1 MSEALP
7 REYDHVPALSSRART
22 VVAVGLTIVVAIGI
36 FLRFY
41 THSAEWLDEALTVNR
56 SQLPLG
62 QIANS
67 VKHDGAPP
75 LYYYMLHFWM
85 EIFGK
90 GNLATRSLSGVI
102 GVITLPVAWFAGN
115 RLGGRAVAWTSLAL
129 LASAPFA
136 VYYSTEARMYGLII
150 LLSGLGIIALHR
162 AMHEP
167 KIGNLTAITVVTA
180 ALLYTQY
187 WSLYLVAMVG
197 IWLLATVGWTRRQ
210 QSTTGAGDP
219 AEWQNP
225 FKALI
230 AVAVGAILFLPW
242 VPIFLYQ
249 SAHTGTPWA
258 APANFAAVI
267 NAVTGFTDNQGSGS
281 MAGTDQGRLLAVI
294 YFAMGAL
301 ALFGIARSSRIIELD
316 LHTRPRSRGLTF
328 VIVGTLFA
336 AIAGGL
342 LSSSAFASRYA
353 SVVFLPLLLLVALGT
368 TTLLSNRARLAVIA
382 VAVVAGM
389 VGSFQNIT
397 TQRTQA
403 PKVAAVI
410 NTQARAGDIVAYCPD
425 QLGPDAWRV
434 IHDPSRYT
442 ETTFPRGTGPEF
454 VDWVDYEKTVHAA
467 SVIMFANQLVAD
479 AGTTHHI
486 WLVWQPGYQ
495 TYGVRCSQLATALL
509 DNPHLGGHNW
519 VTPSGQRYYEP
530 MTLTEFAPK

>member
-1 MSEALP
+1 M
-7 REYDHVPALSSRART
+7 
-22 VVAVGLTIVVAIGI
+22 VVAVGLTLVVAAGI

-85 EIFGK
+85 EIFGR
-90 GNLATRSLSGVI
+90 GNLGTRSLSGII

-162 AMHEP
+162 AIHEP
-167 KIGNLTAITVVTA
+167 KKGNLIAIAVITA

-210 QSTTGAGDP
+210 QAKTGAGDP
-219 AEWQNP
+219 AEWQRP

-230 AVAVGAILFLPW
+230 AVVIGAILFLPW
-242 VPIFLYQ
+242 VPTFLYQ

-301 ALFGIARSSRIIELD
+301 ALFGVARSARIIELD

-328 VIVGTLFA
+328 VIAGTLFA

-342 LSSSAFASRYA
+342 LSSSAFSSRYA

-368 TTLLSNRARLAVIA
+368 TTLLSNRARVAVIA
-382 VAVVAGM
+382 VAVVAGL
-389 VGSFQNIT
+389 VGSLQNIN

-410 NTQARAGDIVAYCPD
+410 NTHAQAGDIIAFCPD
-425 QLGPDAWRV
+425 QLGPDAYRV
-434 IHDPSRYT
+434 ITDSSRYDM
-442 ETTFPRGTGPEF
+442 TTFPRGIGPEF

-467 SVIMFANQLVAD
+467 NVTNFANKLVAD

-519 VTPSGQRYYEP
+519 VTPNGQRYYEP
-530 MTLTEFAPK
+530 MTLTEFAPNAS